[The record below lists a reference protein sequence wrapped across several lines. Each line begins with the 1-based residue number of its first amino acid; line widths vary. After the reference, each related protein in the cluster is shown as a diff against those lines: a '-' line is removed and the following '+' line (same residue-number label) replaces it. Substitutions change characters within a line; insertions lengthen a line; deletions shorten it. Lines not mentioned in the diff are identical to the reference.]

1 MHNKG
6 LVSFIIFVSAVLLCA
21 TSLVVSAAEVP
32 RISTDDLTLRL
43 GDADLVVLDVRSN
56 PDWQQSDKKI
66 IGSERVN
73 PGAADQW
80 ASHYSKEKDIVLYCA

>member
-1 MHNKG
+1 MRNSR
-6 LVSFIIFVSAVLLCA
+6 LVSFIIFMSAVLLCA
-21 TSLVVSAAEVP
+21 TSFVVSAAEVP
-32 RISTDDLTLRL
+32 RISTDDLNLRL

-56 PDWQQSDKKI
+56 PDWQQSATKI
-66 IGSERVN
+66 VGSERVN

>member
-1 MHNKG
+1 
-6 LVSFIIFVSAVLLCA
+6 VSA
-21 TSLVVSAAEVP
+21 TEVP
-32 RISTDDLTLRL
+32 RISTDDLNLRL

-66 IGSERVN
+66 VGSERVN
-73 PGAADQW
+73 PGTADQW